1 MRAFPDSRGPSW
13 RLMLSAALVA
23 TLPDG
28 SVRAVERYD
37 ETDIF
42 FELNAT
48 AGDVGVHVS
57 LDAERWKSLQITDPR
72 GRAILK
78 MEPQGSAAGIG
89 LTELFFE
96 GEEPSLQQVPFRRLL
111 KLFPPGRYK
120 FEGTTREGETLRSKD
135 TLSAQLPCPVRVVTP
150 SPTAPTAADA
160 VVISWET
167 VPGVYDPD
175 MAVCNF
181 ALDVGLVGFQV
192 IAEAVN
198 ESAETTRSY
207 VVDLPRDATSARVAT
222 EFLAPGVAV
231 PGTEFRLE
239 VIAIE
244 DTGNKTIT
252 EANFQ
257 VNGGGGPGEGPPG
270 EGPPGEGPPGDE

>member
-72 GRAILK
+72 GRDVLR
-78 MEPQGSAAGIG
+78 MEPQGSAAQIG

-96 GEEPSLQQVPFRRLL
+96 GEEPSLRRVPFRRLL

-120 FEGTTREGETLRSKD
+120 FEGTTRKGETLRSKD

-198 ESAETTRSY
+198 ESAGTTRSY
-207 VVDLPRDATSARVAT
+207 VVDLPRDATSARVPT

-257 VNGGGGPGEGPPG
+257 VNA
-270 EGPPGEGPPGDE
+270 D

>member
-1 MRAFPDSRGPSW
+1 MRISSDGRRSW
-13 RLMLSAALVA
+13 RRVLLSAALAVA
-23 TLPDG
+23 VPG
-28 SVRAVERYD
+28 GAAGAAEPFD
-37 ETDIF
+37 EADIF

-72 GRAILK
+72 GRDILR
-78 MEPQGSAAGIG
+78 MEPQGSAAQIG

-96 GEEPSLQQVPFRRLL
+96 GEEPSLNRVPFRRFLQ
-111 KLFPPGRYK
+111 LFPPGRYK
-120 FEGTTREGETLRSKD
+120 FEGTTRGGDTLRSKD
-135 TLSAQLPCPVRVVTP
+135 RLSAELPCPVRVVTP

-167 VPGVYDPD
+167 VPGVYNPD
-175 MAVCNF
+175 TAVCNF

-192 IAEAVN
+192 IAEVVN
-198 ESAETTRSY
+198 ESAGITRNY
-207 VVDLPRDATSARVAT
+207 VVDLPRDATSARVPT
-222 EFLAPGVAV
+222 EFLAPGLAM
-231 PGTEFRLE
+231 PGTEFKLE

-252 EANFQ
+252 EAPFL
-257 VNGGGGPGEGPPG
+257 VATP
-270 EGPPGEGPPGDE
+270 

>member
-13 RLMLSAALVA
+13 RLMLIAALVA
-23 TLPDG
+23 TVPDG

-57 LDAERWKSLQITDPR
+57 LDAERWKLLLITDPR
-72 GRAILK
+72 GRDILK

-96 GEEPSLQQVPFRRLL
+96 GEEPSLKRVPFRRLL

-135 TLSAQLPCPVRVVTP
+135 RLSAELPCPVRVVTP
-150 SPTAPTAADA
+150 SPTVPTAADA

-167 VPGVYDPD
+167 VPGVYNPD
-175 MAVCNF
+175 TAVCNF

-207 VVDLPRDATSARVAT
+207 VVDLPRDATSARVPT
-222 EFLAPGVAV
+222 EFLLPGVAV

-252 EANFQ
+252 EGTFH
-257 VNGGGGPGEGPPG
+257 VTGGT
-270 EGPPGEGPPGDE
+270 

>member
-57 LDAERWKSLQITDPR
+57 LDAERWKSLLITDPR

-96 GEEPSLQQVPFRRLL
+96 GEEPSLRRVPFRRIL
-111 KLFPPGRYK
+111 KLFP
-120 FEGTTREGETLRSKD
+120 
-135 TLSAQLPCPVRVVTP
+135 
-150 SPTAPTAADA
+150 PTAPTAADA

-167 VPGVYDPD
+167 VPRVYDPD

-207 VVDLPRDATSARVAT
+207 VVDLPRDATSARVPT

-270 EGPPGEGPPGDE
+270 DE

>member
-1 MRAFPDSRGPSW
+1 M
-13 RLMLSAALVA
+13 
-23 TLPDG
+23 
-28 SVRAVERYD
+28 
-37 ETDIF
+37 
-42 FELNAT
+42 
-48 AGDVGVHVS
+48 
-57 LDAERWKSLQITDPR
+57 
-72 GRAILK
+72 
-78 MEPQGSAAGIG
+78 
-89 LTELFFE
+89 
-96 GEEPSLQQVPFRRLL
+96 
-111 KLFPPGRYK
+111 
-120 FEGTTREGETLRSKD
+120 
-135 TLSAQLPCPVRVVTP
+135 
-150 SPTAPTAADA
+150 PTAADA

-167 VPGVYDPD
+167 VPGVYNPD
-175 MAVCNF
+175 TAVCNF

-198 ESAETTRSY
+198 ESAGTTRSY
-207 VVDLPRDATSARVAT
+207 VVDLPRDATSARVPT

-270 EGPPGEGPPGDE
+270 EGPPGEGPPGEGPPGDE